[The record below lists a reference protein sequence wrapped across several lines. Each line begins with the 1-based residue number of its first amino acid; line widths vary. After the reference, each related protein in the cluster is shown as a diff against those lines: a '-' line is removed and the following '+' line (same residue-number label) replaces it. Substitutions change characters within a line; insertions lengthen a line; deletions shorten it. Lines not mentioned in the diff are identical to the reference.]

1 MDKISLHSQGMDRIC
16 PTSGLQICAPVER
29 CPRACSGTVWSWMQ
43 CSWDENCQFWSH
55 DSQANRWIA
64 CSRPHMEKSSI
75 SVLVHG
81 QEWQAV
87 WCHFC
92 SHAHRPGLLWRSGSK
107 VNWWIIFCS
116 NHTYVQEK
124 HWTDWTFSEEC
135 PSIPLET
142 SWGAQSVVW
151 EQLRA
156 ELLFLQYRN
165 KLKRFGHLSR
175 RHPGRISG
183 EVFWACPTGGETS
196 GHTQE
201 MQDGLCFLAEVIAQ
215 VSPRMSCRQ
224 RQGERGQHNLLLSEI
239 NVRKAINGCQ
249 ILFLYSYYYFNFS
262 KRISQINKE

>member
-1 MDKISLHSQGMDRIC
+1 MGFRFALLL
-16 PTSGLQICAPVER
+16 SGALER
-29 CPRACSGTVWSWMQ
+29 VVGQQ

-92 SHAHRPGLLWRSGSK
+92 SHAHRPGLFWWSGSK

-116 NHTYVQEK
+116 NHTYVQKK

-151 EQLRA
+151 ERLRA

-175 RHPGRISG
+175 MPPGRISG

-196 GHTQE
+196 GQTQE
-201 MQDGLCFLAEVIAQ
+201 MQVGLCFLAEVIA
-215 VSPRMSCRQ
+215 
-224 RQGERGQHNLLLSEI
+224 
-239 NVRKAINGCQ
+239 
-249 ILFLYSYYYFNFS
+249 
-262 KRISQINKE
+262 